1 MIRCIIVLSLLA
13 LCAVIAQVYG
23 TTILFIGV
31 IDGLSPGPFVKLGNL
46 VTEKLKKILL
56 KSSV

>member
-1 MIRCIIVLSLLA
+1 MVRCIIVLSLLA

-31 IDGLSPGPFVKLGNL
+31 IGGLSPGPFVKLRKL
-46 VTEKLKKILL
+46 ITEKLKIVLR
-56 KSSV
+56 SRV